1 MNKIV
6 VIGSLN
12 IDVIQHIQR
21 LPKQGETLAID
32 NRSTN
37 FGGKGANQAVA
48 AARQGASVSFVGSV
62 GKDFQGENYID
73 LLNEEKI
80 NTKYILPKEQP
91 TGAAYIML
99 EPDGHNTIL
108 VHDGANG
115 AVTAT
120 DVRQAEEVFED
131 ADVVVAQLEVPQE
144 AVLAGFEL
152 AHKYHAITI
161 LNPAPVTDY
170 VDPKIL
176 EATDLLIPNETEA
189 AALIKEESTT
199 DKKQLEEFAEKFD
212 SQLGIKNLI
221 ITLGSDGVFIK
232 HDNQIDTLPI
242 FKVKAVDTTAA
253 GDTFIGTTAAYIQ
266 KDIKNIK
273 EVALRAS
280 KASSI
285 AVTRPGAIP
294 SIPTEAEVTES
305 LNEELK

>member
-1 MNKIV
+1 MNKVV

-12 IDVIQHIQR
+12 IDVIQHVKR

-48 AARQGASVSFVGSV
+48 ASRQGAKVSFIGSV
-62 GKDFQGENYID
+62 GKDLQGESYID
-73 LLNEEKI
+73 LLNDENI
-80 NTKYILPKEQP
+80 NTKYILQKDSP

-115 AVTAT
+115 EVTVD
-120 DVRQAEEVFED
+120 DVNAAEELFKD
-131 ADVVVAQLEVPQE
+131 ADVVVAQLEVPQA

-152 AHKYHAITI
+152 AHKYNAITI
-161 LNPAPVTDY
+161 LNPAPVTNY

-176 EATDLLIPNETEA
+176 EQTDLLIPNETEA
-189 AALIKEESTT
+189 AALISEEPTT
-199 DKKQLEEFAEKFD
+199 DKAKLEVFAEKFS
-212 SQLGIKNLI
+212 SQLGINNLM
-221 ITLGSDGVFIK
+221 ITLGGDGVFIK
-232 HDNQIDTLPI
+232 NPNMTDTLPI

-253 GDTFIGTTAAYIQ
+253 GDTFIGTTAAFIN
-266 KDIKNIK
+266 KDMDNIK
-273 EVALRAS
+273 EVARRAS

-294 SIPTEAEVTES
+294 SIPTEEEVTKS
-305 LNEELK
+305 LEEE

>member
-12 IDVIQHIQR
+12 IDVIQHIPR
-21 LPKQGETLAID
+21 LPKQGETLAIN

-80 NTKYILPKEQP
+80 NTKYILPKDQP

-115 AVTAT
+115 EVTAA

-189 AALIKEESTT
+189 AALIKEDSTT
-199 DKKQLEEFAEKFD
+199 DKKQLEEFAGKFD

-232 HDNQIDTLPI
+232 NDNQIDTLPI

-253 GDTFIGTTAAYIQ
+253 GDTFIGTTAAYIK